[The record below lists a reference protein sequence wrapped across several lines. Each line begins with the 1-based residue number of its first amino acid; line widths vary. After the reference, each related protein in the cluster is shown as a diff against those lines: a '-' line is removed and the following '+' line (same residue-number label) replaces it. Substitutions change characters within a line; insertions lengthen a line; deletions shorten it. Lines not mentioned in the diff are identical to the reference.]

1 MITNAD
7 AKVKVINELLDKKKK
22 VMVLQHDMDKDK
34 YAIAEEDP
42 EHIEPKILC
51 QGRRIEILNIL
62 NKIGPRGD
70 TLRKQLSHK

>member
-22 VMVLQHDMDKDK
+22 VMVLQDDLDREKF
-34 YAIAEEDP
+34 AIAYEDP

-70 TLRKQLSHK
+70 TLRKQLSRK